1 MTDVQITQLAKD
13 ELAARGLVINNE
25 ENNYAAG
32 LYDGIIKGAQLER
45 DNDNTVR
52 SDNTKVIENMQ
63 KEIDSL
69 KAKLA
74 PYERMEKEYARR
86 CEENS
91 GNETIVQ
98 DTDGHISVIFGEG
111 KVLLSVMDGTL
122 NRDNSF
128 IHGIVLSALKKEHE
142 KGVDLYNGKSV
153 PELAR
158 EGVIYHPSIV
168 LVFKDAGGAQILEDF
183 AKEIKQRF
191 ATDVQN
197 KGA

>member
-13 ELAARGLVINNE
+13 ELAARGLVINYE

-52 SDNTKVIENMQ
+52 SDNTQVIVNMQ

-69 KAKLA
+69 NAKLA

-128 IHGIVLSALKKEHE
+128 IHGIVLSALNCLRYAEIETIRDLVTMHRADLLKYRNFGKKS
-142 KGVDLYNGKSV
+142 LT
-153 PELAR
+153 ELD
-158 EGVIYHPSIV
+158 E
-168 LVFKDAGGAQILEDF
+168 FLEDKGL
-183 AKEIKQRF
+183 AWGM
-191 ATDVQN
+191 DVSDIPEYVN
-197 KGA
+197 N